1 MANQLQLRK
10 GSASPIAAAT
20 VITDAL
26 AAEPFFNTSDGG
38 LYVAKATGSAGFA
51 FIGGGDTIAPNTS
64 STGAELKLR
73 DGGASD
79 YISIRGSSAMTATY
93 SAVMPAA
100 IGSATQFLELNSVV
114 NGEVKEISALT
125 AAGSGYANGP
135 ASNVG
140 TTGGTG
146 SGLTVDIIVDSN
158 AVVAAYINNPGSGY
172 TATDTITIT
181 TGGAN
186 ATFTVDK
193 VGDSAVLA
201 WGSPAGGFSNFSV
214 DDGTTSDTINSGDA
228 LTIAGGD
235 GITSTLT
242 GNGSAAPTITLVVD
256 TGEGIVIDGG
266 AAVALDINGLSN
278 TETTL
283 EDADLFAIHE
293 ATDGRVEK
301 IAASNAKTYFLDG
314 TAASATTAATATEAT
329 NVTLG
334 SDVASTDTHYLVFS
348 GTETGTSAL
357 ETNTA
362 VTIQP
367 SSGNIATDGNLTVKA
382 TVVST
387 DAAANIFDTTATTVN
402 AFGAATTA
410 NIGYDGTAAST
421 TNIATGA
428 TAAATTN
435 AINIGTGATASGA
448 VTTITLGSDPTQ
460 VGQGNSTVVVQ
471 GDLQVTGTTTTVDS
485 TTVTIADLNITLA
498 SGAANAAAADG
509 AGLTIDGA
517 GATWTFEDNFV
528 LGNAEDAWRSSEH
541 MALAAGKDFFMAN
554 GTIQVLEDSGAGGGT
569 QVTLRNTVVD
579 GGTY

>member
-26 AAEPFFNTSDGG
+26 TAEPFFNITDGG
-38 LYVAKATGSAGFA
+38 LYVAKAAGSAGFA

-79 YISIRGSSAMTATY
+79 YISIRGASGMTATY

-100 IGSATQFLELNSVV
+100 IGSATQFLQLNSIATD
-114 NGEVKEISALT
+114 EVKEISAIT
-125 AAGSGYANGP
+125 AGGSGYTNGP
-135 ASNVG
+135 ASNVT

-146 SGLTVDIIVDSN
+146 AGLTVDIIVASN

-172 TATDTITIT
+172 TATDTITIS

-193 VGDSAVLA
+193 VGDRADLTWA
-201 WGSPAGGFSNFSV
+201 TPAGGFTNFSV
-214 DDGTTSDTINSGDA
+214 DDGTTSDVINSGDA
-228 LTIAGGD
+228 LTITGGD

-242 GNGSAAPTITLVVD
+242 GAGGAAPTITLVVD
-256 TGEGIVIDGG
+256 TGEGIVIDGN

-278 TETTL
+278 SDTVL
-283 EDADLFAIHE
+283 DDADLFAIHE

-301 IAASNAKTYFLDG
+301 ITAQNAKSYFLNG
-314 TAASATTAATATEAT
+314 NAATASTAATATEAT
-329 NVTLG
+329 NVTLT
-334 SDVASTDTHYLVFS
+334 SETTSSNTHYLVFS
-348 GTETGTSAL
+348 GTESGTSSL

-362 VTIQP
+362 VTINP
-367 SSGNIATDGNLTVKA
+367 NSGNIATDGNLTVAA

-387 DAAANIFDTTATTVN
+387 GTTANIFDTTATTVN
-402 AFGAATTA
+402 AFGAATTG
-410 NIGYDGTAAST
+410 NIGYDGADTST
-421 TNIATGA
+421 TTIAGGATGA
-428 TAAATTN
+428 AATNT
-435 AINIGTGATASGA
+435 INIGTGATAAGA
-448 VTTITLGSDPTQ
+448 TTTITLGSDPTQ

-498 SGAANAAAADG
+498 SGATNAAAADG

-528 LGNAEDAWRSSEH
+528 LGGAEDAWRSSEH
-541 MALAAGKDFFMAN
+541 MVLADDKDFFMAN
-554 GTIQVLEDSGAGGGT
+554 GTIQVLEDIGSLT
-569 QVTLRNTVVD
+569 QVALRNTVID
-579 GGTY
+579 GGGY